1 MWVFVLVLVVVLV
14 LYYHQPAKTVVGEE
28 SIWEDGL
35 GHLNDAVYKCTKVTF
50 RYLATSLFFFFLLE
64 CVSHREFSI
73 LPPGSSM
80 GRDTAEGVAIQ
91 GRGL

>member
-1 MWVFVLVLVVVLV
+1 MCVFVLVLVVVLV
-14 LYYHQPAKTVVGEE
+14 MYHHQPAETVVREE
-28 SIWEDGL
+28 SVWEDGL
-35 GHLNDAVYKCTKVTF
+35 GHLNDAIDKCTKVTF
-50 RYLATSLFFFFLLE
+50 RYMATSPVVFLLE